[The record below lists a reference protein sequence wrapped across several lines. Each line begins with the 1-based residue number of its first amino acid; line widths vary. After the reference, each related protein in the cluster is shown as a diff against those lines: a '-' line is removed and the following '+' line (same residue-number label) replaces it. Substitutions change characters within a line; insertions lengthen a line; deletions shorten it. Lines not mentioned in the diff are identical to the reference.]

1 MRVEVINGREV
12 DASLQATWRA
22 IQADN
27 PLLAG
32 PYFSVQYTLLAAEVR
47 DDVFVAVVED
57 DGEVIGLLPFQ
68 RTFGRVG
75 RPVSGPM
82 SDYQAF
88 ICRPHVPFR
97 PREIVRGCGLDRFEF
112 DHLVAAQSQFG
123 HFHRSVH
130 PSPIIDLSRGF
141 EAYLSERQDAGS
153 RNAKKIRRM
162 ARVLERDVG
171 PVRYEH
177 HTTSQAAF
185 HQVVAWKRQQCHM
198 TGTPDLFG
206 HAWAVELLE
215 RIHASQ
221 HPDFA
226 GVLSTL
232 WVGDRLAAGHMG
244 MRSATVWH
252 YWFPS
257 YNRELHSFS
266 PGLVLLFDMAEEA
279 PDLGIQYIDLGKGE
293 SQYKDRLKNG
303 EILVAEGRVALP
315 SVTTFVTEVSERS
328 ADFIRRTPLVV
339 PARVGG
345 KYLRKARRWADYR

>member
-1 MRVEVINGREV
+1 MRVEVINAREL
-12 DASLQATWRA
+12 DASVEATWRS

-32 PYFSVQYTLLAAEVR
+32 PYFSVQYTKLAAEVR
-47 DDVFVAVVED
+47 ADVFVAVVED
-57 DGEVIGLLPFQ
+57 EGESIGFLPFQ

-82 SDYQAF
+82 SDYQGF
-88 ICRPHVPFR
+88 ICRAGVHYR
-97 PREIVRGCGLDRFEF
+97 PREIVKKCGLDIYEF
-112 DHLVAAQSQFG
+112 DHLLAAQAQFG
-123 HFHRSVH
+123 HHHRSVH

-141 EAYLSERQDAGS
+141 DAYLNERHASGS
-153 RNAKKIRRM
+153 KNAKKIRRM

-171 PVRYEH
+171 AVRYEH
-177 HTTSQAAF
+177 HAKDLATL
-185 HQVVAWKRQQCHM
+185 HQVVAWKRQQCQM

-206 HAWAVELLE
+206 HAWAIELLE
-215 RIHASQ
+215 RIHACQ
-221 HPDFA
+221 DPDFA
-226 GVLSTL
+226 GVLSAL
-232 WVGDRLAAGHMG
+232 WAGDKLAAGHMG
-244 MRSATVWH
+244 MRSRKVWH

-257 YNRELHSFS
+257 YNRDLYTFS

-279 PDLGIQYIDLGKGE
+279 PSKGIEYIDLGKGD

-303 EILVAEGRVALP
+303 EIMVAEGRVALP
-315 SVTTFVTEVSERS
+315 SMTTFVTELSERS

-345 KYLRKARRWADYR
+345 KYLRMARRWADYR

>member
-1 MRVEVINGREV
+1 MQVEVINAREL
-12 DASLQATWRA
+12 DAGLEAEWRA

-32 PYFSVQYTLLAAEVR
+32 PYFSVQYTKLAAEVR
-47 DDVFVAVVED
+47 HDVFVAVMRDE
-57 DGEVIGLLPFQ
+57 GEVIGFLPFQ

-88 ICRPHVPFR
+88 ICRAGVHFR
-97 PREIVRGCGLDRFEF
+97 PREIVKKCGLDIYEF
-112 DHLVAAQSQFG
+112 DHLIAAQAQVG
-123 HFHRSVH
+123 HYHRVVH

-141 EAYLSERQDAGS
+141 DAYINDRRDSGS
-153 RNAKKIRRM
+153 NNAKKIRRM
-162 ARVLERDVG
+162 ARVLARDVG
-171 PVRYEH
+171 EVRYEYH
-177 HTTSQAAF
+177 ATSPEVLQ
-185 HQVVAWKRQQCHM
+185 QVVAWKRQQCHM

-206 HAWAVELLE
+206 HGWAMELLE
-215 RIHASQ
+215 RIHACQ
-221 HPDFA
+221 DPDFA
-226 GVLSTL
+226 GVLSAL
-232 WVGDRLAAGHMG
+232 WAGDRLAAGHMG
-244 MRSATVWH
+244 MRSSKVWH

-266 PGLVLLFDMAEEA
+266 PGLVLLFSMAEDA
-279 PDLGIQYIDLGKGE
+279 PSKGIQYIDLGKGE

-303 EILVAEGRVALP
+303 ELLVAEGRVALP

-328 ADFIRRTPLVV
+328 AHFIRRTPLIV

-345 KYLRKARRWADYR
+345 KYLRMARRWADYR